1 MSSLHPEKLISPN
14 APPTSNK
21 RNLALAF
28 LCVSQ
33 LMFILDGS
41 IVAVA
46 LPAIGSDLSVSG
58 ADLSWAVSGYL
69 IPFGGLLLLAG
80 RLGDLYGSKR
90 LLLVG
95 LTVFTLASALCALA
109 PTLTLLVAAR
119 VLQGAG
125 GALASAVILGMIVAL
140 FPRSKERGRALAAFS
155 FVGAAGSSVGL
166 VLGGVL
172 TQVLSWEWIFL
183 VNLPIGIVAA
193 IGVIR
198 YVPALQGSGGRTD
211 VLGAFLITLG
221 LATTVYVLLA
231 DSSNDYRAGLAV
243 VSILLIV
250 GFLIR
255 QRRAPVPL
263 LPLRILFDRVI
274 GGGNVVL
281 ALMVAGLFGFQ
292 FLGVVYL
299 QELLG
304 FDPLQAGFAYLPV
317 PLVIA
322 GISLGLTTRLIMR
335 FGQRPV
341 LLSGLILIALGLAL
355 LSQLPRDGR
364 YLQDFLPAATVIG
377 VGFGLAFPSIA
388 AVAVGSAKPE
398 DAGLASGL
406 FNTAQQVGGA
416 VGLALLTALAT
427 YNSSP
432 NESTMGP
439 SLEGYKLAFAAAAGL
454 VGLAAVI
461 ASLVLQPKR
470 NALKN

>member
-1 MSSLHPEKLISPN
+1 MSTFGPEKLISPN
-14 APPTSNK
+14 EPPISNK
-21 RNLALAF
+21 QNLALTF

-46 LPAIGSDLSVSG
+46 LPAIGSDLSASG
-58 ADLSWAVSGYL
+58 ADLSWVVSGYL

-140 FPRSKERGRALAAFS
+140 FPHSKEQGRALAAFS

-183 VNLPIGIVAA
+183 VNLPIGTLAA

-231 DSSNDYRAGLAV
+231 DSSNDYRAGLAA

-255 QRRAPVPL
+255 QRQAPVPL
-263 LPLRILFDRVI
+263 LPLRILFARVI

-322 GISLGLTTRLIMR
+322 ATSLGLTTRLIMR
-335 FGQRPV
+335 FGQRTV

-355 LSQLPRDGR
+355 LSQLPWDGR

-388 AVAVGSAKPE
+388 AVAVGSAQPE

-432 NESTMGP
+432 IESVTGP
-439 SLEGYKLAFAAAAGL
+439 SLEGYKLAFAAAAGM

-461 ASLVLQPKR
+461 AALVLQPKR
-470 NALKN
+470 KALKN